1 MMKNR
6 RANMKQLLVV
16 SLLAMSVSSPVLA
29 NQELAKSKN
38 CLACHAVEQ
47 KLVGPSYK
55 EVAAKY
61 RGQKDAEAKL
71 VTKVMQGGSGVW
83 GAMPMPPN
91 PQVSKQEA
99 ESLVRWVLS
108 LK

>member
-1 MMKNR
+1 MNNLLV
-6 RANMKQLLVV
+6 ALLLVV
-16 SLLAMSVSSPVLA
+16 SISSPAFA
-29 NQELAKSKN
+29 NQDLAKSKN
-38 CLACHAVEQ
+38 CLACHGVEN
-47 KLVGPSYK
+47 KVVGPAYK

-99 ESLVRWVLS
+99 ESLVRWILS

>member
-1 MMKNR
+1 
-6 RANMKQLLVV
+6 MKQLLVV
-16 SLLAMSVSSPVLA
+16 SLLAMSVSLPVLA